1 MKKDLVAT
9 ALSVFFSCLMITQTY
24 ATETA
29 EELYQ
34 KGVLLSEQWQPA
46 ADEYIKKAADLGN
59 AKAMCLWAE
68 MNKPSMFV
76 HTEESIRYYEKAKN
90 AGALCGY
97 RALMSSNDVDEA
109 IRGKT
114 PSKLVNEF
122 ISVAEKKAASGDS
135 DALVS
140 LASFYELGSDKEM
153 EYLKKAATLNN
164 ALAMRNISNLISGGH
179 DGWYLIPGS
188 RKRAVRE
195 WMEKSGE
202 AGNPL
207 AMLDLGRMY
216 YDEDKKE
223 SEEWY
228 KKAVDKGF
236 FQALGSLASAY
247 DHLDKKYKIKFE
259 YNPKKAYELLY
270 PILMKIGSDS
280 PYYQMAKDEL
290 AQLDNILSK
299 EEIKEAK
306 KNAEAWMKTHEIR
319 DYTVEFGMY
328 L

>member
-1 MKKDLVAT
+1 MKKYSVAT
-9 ALSVFFSCLMITQTY
+9 ALSVFFSCLMITKTY

-76 HTEESIRYYEKAKN
+76 HTEESVKYYKKAKK
-90 AGALCGY
+90 GGDLCGY
-97 RALMSSNDVDEA
+97 AALLTSNDVEEA
-109 IRGKT
+109 IQGST
-114 PSKLVNEF
+114 PKNVEDEF
-122 ISVAEKKAASGDS
+122 LEVAKKKAEQGDTDALFRLSTFTLDTSDSLHYMEMAAEKG
-135 DALVS
+135 
-140 LASFYELGSDKEM
+140 
-153 EYLKKAATLNN
+153 N
-164 ALAMRNISNLISGGH
+164 AKAMRTLALSIKDG

-195 WMEKSGE
+195 WMEKSAE

-207 AMLDLGRMY
+207 AMLDLADMY
-216 YDEDKKE
+216 YAEDRNK
-223 SEEWY
+223 SIMWFN
-228 KKAVDKGF
+228 KAVDKGF
-236 FQALGSLASAY
+236 SRALNFMAVSYSGCYEEPAY
-247 DHLDKKYKIKFE
+247 KFNVDLRKSYFYAFAIKQSFGDGGIDRMAVDALLPKLEKKMT
-259 YNPKKAYELLY
+259 PA
-270 PILMKIGSDS
+270 
-280 PYYQMAKDEL
+280 
-290 AQLDNILSK
+290 
-299 EEIKEAK
+299 EIKEAK
-306 KNAEAWMKTHEIR
+306 QDALEWLKTHQVR

>member
-195 WMEKSGE
+195 WMEKSAE
-202 AGNPL
+202 AGNPMAMTDL
-207 AMLDLGRMY
+207 ARDY
-216 YDEDKKE
+216 FYEDKKK
-223 SEEWY
+223 SEEWFNR
-228 KKAVDKGF
+228 AIDKGF
-236 FQALGSLASAY
+236 SGAMSMLSTAYCGCYDVGGLKFETNHKKAYMLAYSVKTVFGEGGL
-247 DHLDKKYKIKFE
+247 DRDTVDDVLLKLDKK
-259 YNPKKAYELLY
+259 
-270 PILMKIGSDS
+270 MT
-280 PYYQMAKDEL
+280 L
-290 AQLDNILSK
+290 A
-299 EEIKEAK
+299 EIKEAK
-306 KNAEAWMKTHEIR
+306 LEATEWLKTHQVR
-319 DYTVEFGMY
+319 NYTVEFGMY

>member
-34 KGVLLSEQWQPA
+34 KGVLLHDQWQPS

-59 AKAMCLWAE
+59 TKAMCLWAE
-68 MNKPSMFV
+68 MNKPSMFI
-76 HTEESIRYYEKAKN
+76 HTEESIKYYKKAKK
-90 AGALCGY
+90 GGDLCGY
-97 RALMSSNDVDEA
+97 AALLTSNDVEEA
-109 IRGKT
+109 IQGST
-114 PSKLVNEF
+114 PKNVEDEF
-122 ISVAEKKAASGDS
+122 LEVAKKKAEQGDTDALFRLSTFTLDTSDSLHYMEMAAEKG
-135 DALVS
+135 
-140 LASFYELGSDKEM
+140 
-153 EYLKKAATLNN
+153 N
-164 ALAMRNISNLISGGH
+164 AKAMRTLALSIKDG

>member
-1 MKKDLVAT
+1 MKKDLVAP

-46 ADEYIKKAADLGN
+46 ADKYIKKAADLGN
-59 AKAMCLWAE
+59 TKAMCLWAE
-68 MNKPSMFV
+68 MNKPSMFM
-76 HTEESIRYYEKAKN
+76 HTEESVKYYKKAKK
-90 AGALCGY
+90 GGDLCGY
-97 RALMSSNDVDEA
+97 AALLTSNDVEEA
-109 IRGKT
+109 IQGTT
-114 PSKLVNEF
+114 PKNVEDEF
-122 ISVAEKKAASGDS
+122 LEVAKKKAEQGDT
-135 DALVS
+135 DALFRLSTFTLDTSDS
-140 LASFYELGSDKEM
+140 LHYMEM
-153 EYLKKAATLNN
+153 AAENGN
-164 ALAMRNISNLISGGH
+164 AKAMRTLALSIKDG

>member
-1 MKKDLVAT
+1 MA
-9 ALSVFFSCLMITQTY
+9 
-24 ATETA
+24 A
-29 EELYQ
+29 EN
-34 KGVLLSEQWQPA
+34 
-46 ADEYIKKAADLGN
+46 GN
-59 AKAMCLWAE
+59 AKAMRTLAL
-68 MNKPSMFV
+68 
-76 HTEESIRYYEKAKN
+76 SIKD
-90 AGALCGY
+90 G
-97 RALMSSNDVDEA
+97 
-109 IRGKT
+109 
-114 PSKLVNEF
+114 
-122 ISVAEKKAASGDS
+122 
-135 DALVS
+135 
-140 LASFYELGSDKEM
+140 
-153 EYLKKAATLNN
+153 
-164 ALAMRNISNLISGGH
+164 

-195 WMEKSGE
+195 WMEKSAE

>member
-1 MKKDLVAT
+1 MKKDLVAP

-76 HTEESIRYYEKAKN
+76 HTEESVKYYKKAKK
-90 AGALCGY
+90 GGDLCGY
-97 RALMSSNDVDEA
+97 AALLTSNDVEEA
-109 IRGKT
+109 IQGST
-114 PSKLVNEF
+114 PKNVEDEF
-122 ISVAEKKAASGDS
+122 LEVAKKKAEQGDTDALFRLSTFTLDTSDSLHYMEMAAEKGNTK
-135 DALVS
+135 
-140 LASFYELGSDKEM
+140 
-153 EYLKKAATLNN
+153 
-164 ALAMRNISNLISGGH
+164 AMRTLALSIKDG

-195 WMEKSGE
+195 WMEKSAE

>member
-46 ADEYIKKAADLGN
+46 ADKYIKKAADLGN
-59 AKAMCLWAE
+59 TKAMCLWAE
-68 MNKPSMFV
+68 MNKPSMFM
-76 HTEESIRYYEKAKN
+76 HTEESVKYYKKAKK
-90 AGALCGY
+90 GGDLCGY
-97 RALMSSNDVDEA
+97 AALLTSNDVEEA
-109 IRGKT
+109 IQGIT
-114 PSKLVNEF
+114 PKNVEDEF
-122 ISVAEKKAASGDS
+122 LEVAKKKAEQGDTDALFRLSTFTLDTSDSLHYMEMAAEKG
-135 DALVS
+135 
-140 LASFYELGSDKEM
+140 
-153 EYLKKAATLNN
+153 N
-164 ALAMRNISNLISGGH
+164 AKAMRTLALSIKDG

-306 KNAEAWMKTHEIR
+306 KNAEAWMKMHEIR

>member
-1 MKKDLVAT
+1 MKKDLVAP

-46 ADEYIKKAADLGN
+46 ADKYIKKAADLGN
-59 AKAMCLWAE
+59 TKAMCLWAE
-68 MNKPSMFV
+68 MNKPSMFM
-76 HTEESIRYYEKAKN
+76 HTEESVKYYKKAKK
-90 AGALCGY
+90 GGDLCGY
-97 RALMSSNDVDEA
+97 AALLTSNDVEEA
-109 IRGKT
+109 IQGST
-114 PSKLVNEF
+114 PKNVEDEF
-122 ISVAEKKAASGDS
+122 LEVAKKKAEQGDT
-135 DALVS
+135 DALFRLSTFTLDTSDS
-140 LASFYELGSDKEM
+140 LHYMEM
-153 EYLKKAATLNN
+153 AAENGN
-164 ALAMRNISNLISGGH
+164 AKAMRTLALSIKDG

-306 KNAEAWMKTHEIR
+306 KNAEAWMKMHEIR

>member
-9 ALSVFFSCLMITQTY
+9 ALSVFFSCLMITKTY

-76 HTEESIRYYEKAKN
+76 HTEESVKYYKKAKK
-90 AGALCGY
+90 GGDLCGY
-97 RALMSSNDVDEA
+97 AALLTSNDVEEA
-109 IRGKT
+109 IQGST
-114 PSKLVNEF
+114 PKNVEDEF
-122 ISVAEKKAASGDS
+122 LEVAKKKAEQGDTDALFRLSTFTLDTSDSLHYMEMAAEKG
-135 DALVS
+135 
-140 LASFYELGSDKEM
+140 
-153 EYLKKAATLNN
+153 N
-164 ALAMRNISNLISGGH
+164 AKAMRTLALSIKDG

-195 WMEKSGE
+195 WMEKSAE

-207 AMLDLGRMY
+207 AMLDLADMY
-216 YDEDKKE
+216 YAEDRNK
-223 SEEWY
+223 SIMWFN
-228 KKAVDKGF
+228 KAVDKGF
-236 FQALGSLASAY
+236 SRALNFMAVSYSGCYEEPAY
-247 DHLDKKYKIKFE
+247 KFNVDLRKSYFYAFAIKQSFGDGGIDRMAVDALLPKLEKKMT
-259 YNPKKAYELLY
+259 PA
-270 PILMKIGSDS
+270 
-280 PYYQMAKDEL
+280 
-290 AQLDNILSK
+290 
-299 EEIKEAK
+299 EIKEAK
-306 KNAEAWMKTHEIR
+306 QDALEWLKTHQVR

>member
-46 ADEYIKKAADLGN
+46 ADKYIKKAADLGN
-59 AKAMCLWAE
+59 TKAMCLWAE
-68 MNKPSMFV
+68 MNKPSMFM
-76 HTEESIRYYEKAKN
+76 HTEESVKYYKKAKK
-90 AGALCGY
+90 GGDLCGY
-97 RALMSSNDVDEA
+97 AALLTSNDVEEA
-109 IRGKT
+109 IQGST
-114 PSKLVNEF
+114 PKNVEDEF
-122 ISVAEKKAASGDS
+122 LEVAKKKAEQGDTDALFRLSTFTLDTSDSLHYMEMAAEKG
-135 DALVS
+135 
-140 LASFYELGSDKEM
+140 
-153 EYLKKAATLNN
+153 N
-164 ALAMRNISNLISGGH
+164 AKAMRTLALSIKDG

-306 KNAEAWMKTHEIR
+306 KNAEAWMKMHEIR

>member
-1 MKKDLVAT
+1 MKKDLVAP

-46 ADEYIKKAADLGN
+46 ADKYIKKAADLGN
-59 AKAMCLWAE
+59 TKAMCLWAE
-68 MNKPSMFV
+68 MNKPSMFM
-76 HTEESIRYYEKAKN
+76 HTEESVKYYKKAKK
-90 AGALCGY
+90 GGDLCGY
-97 RALMSSNDVDEA
+97 AALLTSNDVEEA
-109 IRGKT
+109 IQGIT
-114 PSKLVNEF
+114 PKNVEDEF
-122 ISVAEKKAASGDS
+122 LEVAKKKAEQGDTDALFRLSTFTLDTSDSLHYMEMAAEKG
-135 DALVS
+135 
-140 LASFYELGSDKEM
+140 
-153 EYLKKAATLNN
+153 N
-164 ALAMRNISNLISGGH
+164 AKAMRTLALSIKDG

-306 KNAEAWMKTHEIR
+306 KNAEAWMKMHEIR

>member
-46 ADEYIKKAADLGN
+46 ADKYIKKAADLGN
-59 AKAMCLWAE
+59 TKAMCLWAE
-68 MNKPSMFV
+68 MNKPSMFI
-76 HTEESIRYYEKAKN
+76 HTEESIKYYKKAKK
-90 AGALCGY
+90 GGDLCGY
-97 RALMSSNDVDEA
+97 AALLTSNDVEEA
-109 IRGKT
+109 IQGST
-114 PSKLVNEF
+114 PKNVEDEF
-122 ISVAEKKAASGDS
+122 LEVAKKKAEQGDTDALFRLSTFTLDTSDSLHYMEMAAEKG
-135 DALVS
+135 
-140 LASFYELGSDKEM
+140 
-153 EYLKKAATLNN
+153 N
-164 ALAMRNISNLISGGH
+164 AKAMRTLALSIKDG

>member
-46 ADEYIKKAADLGN
+46 ADKYIKKAADLGN
-59 AKAMCLWAE
+59 TKAMCLWAE
-68 MNKPSMFV
+68 MNKPSMFM
-76 HTEESIRYYEKAKN
+76 HTEESVKYYKKAKK
-90 AGALCGY
+90 GGDLCGY
-97 RALMSSNDVDEA
+97 AALLTSNDVEEA
-109 IRGKT
+109 IQGST
-114 PSKLVNEF
+114 PKNVEDEF
-122 ISVAEKKAASGDS
+122 LEVAKKKAEQGDT
-135 DALVS
+135 DALFRLSTFTLDTSDS
-140 LASFYELGSDKEM
+140 LHYMEM
-153 EYLKKAATLNN
+153 AAENGN
-164 ALAMRNISNLISGGH
+164 AKAMRTLALSIKDG

-195 WMEKSGE
+195 WMEKSAE